1 MILKRVGIAVLLTAS
16 SFLLAAQQDS
26 QSMIAAIK
34 AERNLSTPRTE
45 PSRRLRG
52 PGFPARIIFAQSR
65 LRQRCTITAPGSP

>member
-1 MILKRVGIAVLLTAS
+1 MVERMVIAAEVGALKALSLRRDDV
-16 SFLLAAQQDS
+16 
-26 QSMIAAIK
+26 IAAIK